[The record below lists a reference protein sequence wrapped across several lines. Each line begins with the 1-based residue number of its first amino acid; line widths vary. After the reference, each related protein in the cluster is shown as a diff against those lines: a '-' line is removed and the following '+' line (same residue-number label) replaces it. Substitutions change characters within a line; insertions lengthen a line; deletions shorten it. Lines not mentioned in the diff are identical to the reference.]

1 MGEEV
6 EDDESGRENA
16 VVVLGGTV
24 PASGG
29 SERMTMLLKAGTFPR
44 GSAESFPRNK
54 KHDAVLCCIW
64 IMRSITVVNEVDED
78 CGWEKRR

>member
-6 EDDESGRENA
+6 EGDESGRENA

-29 SERMTMLLKAGTFPR
+29 SERMTTLLKAGTFPR
-44 GSAESFPRNK
+44 G
-54 KHDAVLCCIW
+54 I
-64 IMRSITVVNEVDED
+64 
-78 CGWEKRR
+78 RRILSPE